1 MATTPSPPDD
11 QILASLL
18 APPDLGDGIESLH
31 YWRERRRRL
40 PWYRRSARREAALMT
55 VRWEQRV
62 AHAMLSQ
69 HGAPFALRLQGGL
82 LVARNRVRR
91 WSRRSALPIAGLFA
105 FGLVVATAVVAISLA
120 SALVHAL

>member
-1 MATTPSPPDD
+1 MAATPSSPDD
-11 QILASLL
+11 QSLASLL

-40 PWYRRSARREAALMT
+40 PWYRLSARREAALMT

-62 AHAMLSQ
+62 ADAMLSQ
-69 HGAPFALRLQGGL
+69 HGAPLALRVRGGL
-82 LVARNRVRR
+82 LVARTRARR
-91 WSRRSALPIAGLFA
+91 WGRRSALPLAGLFA